1 MVSRSQNSPQRCS
14 RRNKAGEESPGVDPV
29 RATVSQPLSSPWE
42 GHPGVALN
50 CQILVNCYGKWK
62 PQTVT
67 KPEARPK
74 DKNPL
79 SGTKATITQALRLKS
94 KPSLLCMW
102 RAVLCGLF
110 PRQLIGSCHH
120 REPEMTHHLGLE
132 SHCRRS
138 REPVSIPPLIPRQQ
152 WEHPAQSAEAAALAL
167 ALISPKRHNR
177 VSSGMSGFVF

>member
-1 MVSRSQNSPQRCS
+1 MNEEKVFCARGRRQKSREAGTAHSIGRSTPNWSRAPRVVLRSVPQGTR
-14 RRNKAGEESPGVDPV
+14 AGEESPGVDPV

-50 CQILVNCYGKWK
+50 CQILMNCYGKWK

-79 SGTKATITQALRLKS
+79 SGTKGMITEALRLKS
-94 KPSLLCMW
+94 KPYLFCMW

-120 REPEMTHHLGLE
+120 REP
-132 SHCRRS
+132 SFFNCR
-138 REPVSIPPLIPRQQ
+138 
-152 WEHPAQSAEAAALAL
+152 
-167 ALISPKRHNR
+167 K
-177 VSSGMSGFVF
+177 